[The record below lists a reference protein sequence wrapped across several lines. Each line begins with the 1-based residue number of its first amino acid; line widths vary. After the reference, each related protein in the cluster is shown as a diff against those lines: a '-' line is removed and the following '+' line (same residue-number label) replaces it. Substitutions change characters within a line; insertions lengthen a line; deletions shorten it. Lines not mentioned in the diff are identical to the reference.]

1 MSEIEKIARTV
12 ASLAA
17 PGMKPKALLTEVRR
31 KHPDATKK
39 DLSRAAFMAAI
50 LAADSDPDRASR
62 AHDAALAS
70 RVPDDTSSGSEPRAR
85 MPRRWKG
92 PEKQYPSLPSS

>member
-12 ASLAA
+12 AGLAV
-17 PGMKPKALLTEVRR
+17 PGMKPKALLTKVRR

-50 LAADSDPDRASR
+50 LAADSDPERASR

-70 RVPDDTSSGSEPRAR
+70 RAPDDTASGSEPQAQRS
-85 MPRRWKG
+85 RRRKTSQ
-92 PEKQYPSLPSS
+92 KQYPSLPSS